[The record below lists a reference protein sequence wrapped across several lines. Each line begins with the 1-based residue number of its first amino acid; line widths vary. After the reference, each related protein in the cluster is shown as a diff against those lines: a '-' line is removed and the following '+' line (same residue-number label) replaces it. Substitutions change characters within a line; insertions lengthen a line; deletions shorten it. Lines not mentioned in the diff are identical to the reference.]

1 MHRPSRLHCFAGAL
15 CLLGPLEALATP
27 SPGDLAPDIDIEC
40 PAWSPDGTRIAFHYS
55 ISPVGPSAGGNDDL
69 FVVDVTTGVVSPL
82 LARPASDR
90 EPSWSPDGARIAFI
104 SDDGGSRQIWV
115 MNADGSGAARLT
127 NGAGNYEEPE
137 WDRTGEHIVCAYS
150 RGSGDG
156 LNVVMV
162 EYPSGKRV
170 KYWTSRGG
178 AGSPA
183 LFQGQGQP
191 DRLAYTQFVTGAG
204 GHSLRLVIRK
214 EGVSS
219 LVSGEAGNVDTYPC
233 WSPDGTRVVMAS
245 NRDPGGQTGSSR
257 LWSMDVAMETLTPLT
272 SPPEGYRDGY
282 PAWWPASGRIAFV
295 RASDK
300 GSNIMTIKPDGTDLK
315 QVTSY
320 IW

>member
-1 MHRPSRLHCFAGAL
+1 MHKLSRLCCIAGVL
-15 CLLGPLEALATP
+15 CLLGPLEAPATP
-27 SPGDLAPDIDIEC
+27 SPGDIAPDIDIEC
-40 PAWSPDGTRIAFHYS
+40 PAWSPDGSRIAFHYS
-55 ISPVGPSAGGNDDL
+55 ICPVAPSAGGHDDL
-69 FVVDVTTGVVSPL
+69 FVVDVATGVVSPL

-104 SDDGGSRQIWV
+104 SDDGGSRQLWV

-127 NGAGNYEEPE
+127 NGAGTYEEPE
-137 WDRTGEHIVCAYS
+137 WDRSGEHIVCAYS

-162 EYPSGKRV
+162 ECPSGKRV

-183 LFQGQGQP
+183 LFQSQGQP
-191 DRLAYTQFVTGAG
+191 DRLAYTQFVTDAG
-204 GHSLRLVIRK
+204 GHSLRLVLRK

-219 LVSGEAGNVDTYPC
+219 LISGEAGTVDTDPC
-233 WSPDGTRVVMAS
+233 WSPDGTRVLVAS
-245 NRDPGGQTGSSR
+245 NRDPGGGTGPSR
-257 LWSMDVAMETLTPLT
+257 LWTMDVSTEALTPLT
-272 SPPEGYRDGY
+272 SPPAGFRDGY
-282 PAWWPASGRIAFV
+282 PAWSQAASRVAFV
-295 RASDK
+295 R
-300 GSNIMTIKPDGTDLK
+300 SNHTGTNIFTIKPDGTDLK